1 MIKPNKSNFVYL
13 LYSYIRRFIL
23 TSILFDNF
31 IYIHICTHSTCSFRD
46 INLFTNI
53 LIITSNLNSKAFI
66 CKLFMSTMQCHFC
79 NLKFYLILNLTLIKT
94 REIENH
100 LTQNATKNTH
110 FISRKHLIP
119 LRMACWIILVLC
131 NNLSQ
136 ISRPCWGFRSISSL
150 LSFG

>member
-1 MIKPNKSNFVYL
+1 MIKLNKSDFVYL
-13 LYSYIRRFIL
+13 FYSYIVRRFIL

-31 IYIHICTHSTCSFRD
+31 IYICTHSAYSFHD

-53 LIITSNLNSKAFI
+53 LIITSNV
-66 CKLFMSTMQCHFC
+66 KLENFYLKLVLSTMQCHFC